1 MVQSIDLHIFI
12 QKLADRNKLFLC
24 AFGLYGCLFWRTKFA
39 DGLLVFDLSDSQICG
54 FVGGKTFIYWF
65 GISGAAV
72 ADLILLSL
80 FTGSHKFALL
90 VYLLFRRQQFIT
102 AIIIAGCTDVVYD
115 AIFGNPDTSA
125 YSQGLDFI
133 GLNHFICGSP

>member
-24 AFGLYGCLFWRTKFA
+24 AFGLYGRLFGRAKFT
-39 DGLLVFDLSDSQICG
+39 DGLLVFDLSDPQIRG

-65 GISGAAV
+65 GIAGAAV
-72 ADLILLSL
+72 ADLVLLSL
-80 FTGSHKFALL
+80 FLGSHKFALL

>member
-24 AFGLYGCLFWRTKFA
+24 AFGLYGRLLGWTKFT
-39 DGLLVFDLSDSQICG
+39 DGLLVFDLSNPQVCS

-80 FTGSHKFALL
+80 FTGSHKLALL
-90 VYLLFRRQQFIT
+90 VS
-102 AIIIAGCTDVVYD
+102 CT
-115 AIFGNPDTSA
+115 
-125 YSQGLDFI
+125 
-133 GLNHFICGSP
+133 